1 VPRAPCAGVSE
12 RPLMSKTKKRKEKLS
27 IYLAKPS
34 VGYDASKVI
43 NLENSKPPIEM
54 EVPELE
60 AALYVKKEP
69 PKPPPPWTRLFTE
82 HQELPDDLF
91 GSRRAVGAAFVV
103 NLEDK
108 LFILTFGT
116 GFHLIKNEAI
126 ERDFGLRVTL
136 NSVDPDKLR
145 SLDKANYDH
154 NPLNSR
160 TQSSI
165 DLGVFDLD
173 VDSEM
178 DMLYAVT
185 GASRVPVFGSHVTG
199 RDALTLVLDID
210 LKGLKDVLLEA
221 LKRYKE
227 DLPKEF
233 EWVDNIQRVKDKELI
248 EVLDLELDDVLAKNE
263 FQKMWIGEPEIVDWE
278 SQIGYSFDRY
288 QKTEIHVVLKIE
300 DLVKRFKD
308 KGILL
313 TTENLK
319 NQSIHINDNEY
330 NSIKKWSAY
339 RCLYAE
345 VSAEKE
351 QYILRNGQW
360 YIVNRNFVEY
370 VDKYL
375 EGLDPYDF
383 EFPVYFH
390 DREEDYNDFV
400 VGKYGNIEL
409 MDKKFVKI
417 GGPYDKLEFCDLIKD
432 SSELI
437 HVKYYRS
444 SSTLSH
450 LFSQG
455 FVASEAFISDSGFR
469 KRLNEKL
476 PDSAKLTCTD
486 SRPDP
491 SSYRIVYAIATNRSV
506 PQELPFFSKVTLKNA
521 LKTLKTL
528 NYNVS
533 IAAIKVDPVLE
544 VKKKAKPAKEKKLV

>member
-1 VPRAPCAGVSE
+1 MR
-12 RPLMSKTKKRKEKLS
+12 KTKTGKEKLS
-27 IYLAKPS
+27 IYLAKPGIGS
-34 VGYDASKVI
+34 DTSKVI

-54 EVPELE
+54 EVSGFE
-60 AALYVKKEP
+60 ATLYVKKEP

-103 NLEDK
+103 NIKDK

-116 GFHLIKNEAI
+116 GFHLVKNEAV

-136 NSVDPDKLR
+136 NSVDSDKLR

-199 RDALTLVLDID
+199 RDALTLVLDIN
-210 LKGLKDVLLEA
+210 LKGLRDVLLEA
-221 LKRYKE
+221 LNKYE
-227 DLPKEF
+227 EALPKEF
-233 EWVDNIQRVKDKELI
+233 EWVENIQRVKDKELLG
-248 EVLDLELDDVLAKNE
+248 VLDLELDDVLSNNE

-278 SQIGYSFDRY
+278 SQVGYSFDLY
-288 QKTEIHVVLKIE
+288 QKTPRHVVLKIE
-300 DLVKRFKD
+300 DLVQYFKD
-308 KGILL
+308 KGIPL

-319 NQSIHINDNEY
+319 LQTVHINDNEY

-345 VSAEKE
+345 VSAGKE

-360 YIVNRNFVEY
+360 YIVNSNFVEY

-375 EGLDPYDF
+375 EGFDPYDF
-383 EFPVYFH
+383 EFPVYSH

-400 VGKYGNIEL
+400 TGEYGNIEL

-417 GGPYDKLEFCDLIKD
+417 GGPYDKLEFCDLIRD

-476 PDSAKLTCTD
+476 PDSTKLKCTD

-491 SSYRIVYAIATNRSV
+491 SGYRIVYAIATNRSV
-506 PQELPFFSKVTLKNA
+506 PKELPFFSKVTLKNA

-528 NYNVS
+528 NYKVS
-533 IAAIKVDPVLE
+533 VAAIKVDPSLE
-544 VKKKAKPAKEKKLV
+544 VKKKGKPAKGKKLT

>member
-1 VPRAPCAGVSE
+1 MRKP
-12 RPLMSKTKKRKEKLS
+12 KTRKEKLS
-27 IYLAKPS
+27 IYLAKPG
-34 VGYDASKVI
+34 VGSDVAKVI

-54 EVPELE
+54 DISGVE
-60 AALYVKKEP
+60 ATLYVKKEP
-69 PKPPPPWTRLFTE
+69 PKPPPPWTKLFTE
-82 HQELPDDLF
+82 HQDLPDDIF
-91 GSRRAVGAAFVV
+91 GGRKAVGAAFVV
-103 NLEDK
+103 K
-108 LFILTFGT
+108 LNESLFVLTFGT
-116 GFHLIKNEAI
+116 GFHLLKNESI

-145 SLDKANYDH
+145 SLDKASYDH

-185 GASRVPVFGSHVTG
+185 GASKVPIFGSHVTG
-199 RDALTLVLDID
+199 RDALTLVLDIN
-210 LKGLKDVLLEA
+210 LNGLKDILLES
-221 LKRYKE
+221 LSRYE
-227 DLPKEF
+227 AALPKDF
-233 EWVDNIQRVKDKELI
+233 EWVENIQRVKDKELQ
-248 EVLDLELDDVLAKNE
+248 EVLDLELDDVLAKND
-263 FQKMWIGEPEIVDWE
+263 FKNMWLGEPEIIDWE
-278 SQIGYSFDRY
+278 SQVGYSFDLY
-288 QKTEIHVVLKIE
+288 QKTPRHVVLKIN
-300 DLVKRFKD
+300 DLVQYFKEKD
-308 KGILL
+308 VSL
-313 TTENLK
+313 TSDNLK
-319 NQSIHINDNEY
+319 SQTIHINDNEY
-330 NSIKKWSAY
+330 TSIKKWSAY

-345 VSAEKE
+345 VTSDKE
-351 QYILRNGQW
+351 HYILRNGQW
-360 YIVNRNFVEY
+360 YIVNTDFVDS

-375 EGLDPYDF
+375 EGFDSYDF
-383 EFPVYFH
+383 KLPTYAH
-390 DREEDYNDFV
+390 DREEEYNEFV
-400 VGKYGNIEL
+400 TKEHDNIEL

-432 SSELI
+432 SSEFI

-476 PDSAKLTCTD
+476 PNSTKLDCTD

-491 SSYRIVYAIATNRSV
+491 SSYRIVYAIATNKKV
-506 PQELPFFSKVTLKNA
+506 PKELPFFSKVTLKNA

-528 NYNVS
+528 NYSVS
-533 IAAIKVDPVLE
+533 VSAIDVDPVLE
-544 VKKKAKPAKEKKLV
+544 IKKKGKPEKEKKLA

>member
-1 VPRAPCAGVSE
+1 
-12 RPLMSKTKKRKEKLS
+12 MKKTKTRKEKLS
-27 IYLAKPS
+27 IYLAKPG
-34 VGYDASKVI
+34 VGSDASKVI
-43 NLENSKPPIEM
+43 NVDNAKPPINM
-54 EVPELE
+54 EIAELE
-60 AALYVKKEP
+60 ASLYVKKEP
-69 PKPPPPWTRLFTE
+69 PRPPPPWTKLFTD

-91 GSRRAVGAAFVV
+91 GSRKSVGAVFAV
-103 NLEDK
+103 NLNGK

-116 GFHLIKNEAI
+116 GFHLVKSEAI

-154 NPLNSR
+154 NPVNSR

-173 VDSEM
+173 VDSDL

-185 GASRVPVFGSHVTG
+185 GASRVPIFGSHVTG
-199 RDALTLVLDID
+199 RDALTLVLDVRLNE
-210 LKGLKDVLLEA
+210 LKSVLLEA
-221 LKRYKE
+221 LSRYE
-227 DLPKEF
+227 DALPKEF
-233 EWVDNIQRVKDKELI
+233 EWVEKIQRVKDKELL
-248 EVLDLELDDVLAKNE
+248 EVLDLELDDVLAKDE
-263 FQKMWIGEPEIVDWE
+263 FQKMWLGEPEIVDWE
-278 SQIGYSFDRY
+278 NQIGYSFDLY
-288 QKTEIHVVLKIE
+288 QKTPRHVVLKIE
-300 DLVKRFKD
+300 QLVQYFKD
-308 KGILL
+308 KGIPL
-313 TTENLK
+313 TSGSLK
-319 NQSIHINDNEY
+319 DQAIHINDNEY

-360 YIVNRNFVEY
+360 YIVNKSFVDY
-370 VDKYL
+370 IDKHL
-375 EGLDPYDF
+375 KEFDPYVF
-383 EFPVYFH
+383 EFPVYAH

-400 VGKYGNIEL
+400 VGEYENVEL

-417 GGPYDKLEFCDLIKD
+417 GGPYDKLEFCDLIRD

-455 FVASEAFISDSGFR
+455 FVASEAFISDSSFR

-476 PDSAKLTCTD
+476 PDSTKLKCTD

-491 SSYRIVYAIATNRSV
+491 ANYRIVYAVATNRSV
-506 PQELPFFSKVTLKNA
+506 PEDLPFFSKVTLKNA

-528 NYNVS
+528 NYKVS
-533 IAAIKVDPVLE
+533 VTAIKVDPVLE
-544 VKKKAKPAKEKKLV
+544 IKKKAKPAKKKKLK

>member
-1 VPRAPCAGVSE
+1 
-12 RPLMSKTKKRKEKLS
+12 MKKTKTRKEKLS

-34 VGYDASKVI
+34 VGSDVSKVI
-43 NLENSKPPIEM
+43 ILENSKPPIEM
-54 EVPELE
+54 EVPGLE
-60 AALYVKKEP
+60 ATLYVKKEP

-103 NLEDK
+103 KLKDK

-116 GFHLIKNEAI
+116 GFHLVKNEAI

-185 GASRVPVFGSHVTG
+185 GASRVPMFGSHVTG
-199 RDALTLVLDID
+199 RDALTLVLDIN
-210 LKGLKDVLLEA
+210 LKGLRDILLEA
-221 LKRYKE
+221 FKKYE
-227 DLPKEF
+227 EALPKEF
-233 EWVDNIQRVKDKELI
+233 EWVENIQRVKDKELL
-248 EVLDLELDDVLAKNE
+248 EVLDLELDDVLSNNE

-278 SQIGYSFDRY
+278 SQIGYSFDLY
-288 QKTEIHVVLKIE
+288 QKTPRHVVLKIE
-300 DLVKRFKD
+300 DLVQHFKD
-308 KGILL
+308 KSIPL

-319 NQSIHINDNEY
+319 LQSVHINDNEY
-330 NSIKKWSAY
+330 NSTKKWSAY

-345 VSAEKE
+345 VLAGKE

-360 YIVNRNFVEY
+360 YIVNSNFVEY
-370 VDKYL
+370 IDKYL
-375 EGLDPYDF
+375 EGFDPYDF
-383 EFPVYFH
+383 EFPVYSH
-390 DREEDYNDFV
+390 DREEDYNEFV
-400 VGKYGNIEL
+400 TGQYGNIEL
-409 MDKKFVKI
+409 MDKKFIKI
-417 GGPYDKLEFCDLIKD
+417 GGPYDKLEFCDLIRG

-450 LFSQG
+450 LFAQG
-455 FVASEAFISDSGFR
+455 FVASEAFISDSAFR

-476 PDSAKLTCTD
+476 PDSTKLKCTD

-506 PQELPFFSKVTLKNA
+506 PKELPFFSKVTLKNA

-528 NYNVS
+528 NYKVS
-533 IAAIKVDPVLE
+533 VAAIKVDPLLE
-544 VKKKAKPAKEKKLV
+544 VKKKGKPAKEKKLT

>member
-1 VPRAPCAGVSE
+1 MRKPKA
-12 RPLMSKTKKRKEKLS
+12 RKEKLS
-27 IYLAKPS
+27 IYLAKS
-34 VGYDASKVI
+34 GVNGDVSKVI
-43 NLENSKPPIEM
+43 NLENAKPPVDM
-54 EVPELE
+54 DVSGLE
-60 AALYVKKEP
+60 GTLYVKKEP

-82 HQELPDDLF
+82 HQELPDEIF
-91 GSRRAVGAAFVV
+91 GGRKSVGAAFVV
-103 NLEDK
+103 KLNDS

-116 GFHLIKNEAI
+116 GFHLLKNESI

-145 SLDKANYDH
+145 SLDKASYDH

-185 GASRVPVFGSHVTG
+185 GVSTVPVFGSHVTG
-199 RDALTLVLDID
+199 RDALTLVLEINLD
-210 LKGLKDVLLEA
+210 GLKEVLLES
-221 LKRYKE
+221 LSRYKTA
-227 DLPKEF
+227 LPKDF
-233 EWVDNIQRVKDKELI
+233 EWVENIQRVKDKELQ
-248 EVLDLELDDVLAKNE
+248 EVLDLELDDILAKNE
-263 FQKMWIGEPEIVDWE
+263 FKNMWLGEPEIIDWE
-278 SQIGYSFDRY
+278 SQVGYSFDLY
-288 QKTEIHVVLKIE
+288 QKTPRHVVLKIE
-300 DLVKRFKD
+300 DLINYFND
-308 KGILL
+308 KGVAL
-313 TTENLK
+313 TSENLRS
-319 NQSIHINDNEY
+319 QTVHINDNEY

-345 VSAEKE
+345 VSSGEE

-360 YIVNRNFVEY
+360 YIVNTDFVDS

-375 EGLDPYDF
+375 EGFDSYDF
-383 EFPVYFH
+383 EFPAYAH
-390 DREEDYNDFV
+390 DREEDYSEFV
-400 VGKYGNIEL
+400 TEEYDNIEL

-432 SSELI
+432 SSEFI

-469 KRLNEKL
+469 NRLNEKL
-476 PDSAKLTCTD
+476 PDSTKLACAD

-491 SSYRIVYAIATNRSV
+491 SSYRIVYAIATNKKV
-506 PQELPFFSKVTLKNA
+506 PKELPFFSKVTLKNA

-528 NYNVS
+528 NYSVS
-533 IAAIKVDPVLE
+533 VSAIKVDPALE
-544 VKKKAKPAKEKKLV
+544 LKKKGKPEKEKKLV

>member
-1 VPRAPCAGVSE
+1 MR
-12 RPLMSKTKKRKEKLS
+12 KTKTRKEKLS
-27 IYLAKPS
+27 IYLAKRG
-34 VGYDASKVI
+34 VGSDASKVI

-54 EVPELE
+54 KVQGLE
-60 AALYVKKEP
+60 TTLYVKKEP

-91 GSRRAVGAAFVV
+91 GSRRAVGAAFVA
-103 NLEDK
+103 NLKDK

-116 GFHLIKNEAI
+116 GFHLVKNEAI

-136 NSVDPDKLR
+136 NSVDSDKLR
-145 SLDKANYDH
+145 SLDKANYDL

-185 GASRVPVFGSHVTG
+185 GVSRVPEFGSHVTG
-199 RDALTLVLDID
+199 RDALTLVLDIN
-210 LKGLKDVLLEA
+210 LKQLKDVLLEA
-221 LKRYKE
+221 LNKYEE

-233 EWVDNIQRVKDKELI
+233 EWVENIQRVKDKELL
-248 EVLDLELDDVLAKNE
+248 EVLDLELDDVLSKSE
-263 FQKMWIGEPEIVDWE
+263 FQKMWIGEPEIIDWE
-278 SQIGYSFDRY
+278 NQIGYSFDLY
-288 QKTEIHVVLKIE
+288 QKTPRHVVLKIE
-300 DLVKRFKD
+300 DLVQYFKN
-308 KGILL
+308 KGISL

-319 NQSIHINDNEY
+319 LQTIHINDNEY
-330 NSIKKWSAY
+330 NSVKKWSAY

-345 VSAEKE
+345 VSAGKE

-360 YIVNRNFVEY
+360 YIVNSNFVEY
-370 VDKYL
+370 IDKYL
-375 EGLDPYDF
+375 EGFDPYDF
-383 EFPVYFH
+383 EFPVYSH
-390 DREEDYNDFV
+390 DREEDYNDFIADTHD
-400 VGKYGNIEL
+400 NIEL
-409 MDKKFVKI
+409 MDKKFVKV
-417 GGPYDKLEFCDLIKD
+417 GGPYDKLEFCDLIRD
-432 SSELI
+432 SYELI

-455 FVASEAFISDSGFR
+455 YVASEAFIGDSAFR

-476 PDSAKLTCTD
+476 PDSTKLKCTD

-491 SSYRIVYAIATNRSV
+491 SSYRIVYAIATNKSV
-506 PQELPFFSKVTLKNA
+506 PKELPFFSKVTLKNA

-528 NYNVS
+528 NYKVS
-533 IAAIKVDPVLE
+533 VTSIKVDPLLE
-544 VKKKAKPAKEKKLV
+544 VKKKGKPAKGKKQT